1 MRKIIL
7 TLLLVM
13 MACYGWSQQY
23 RYVKAG
29 GTGSG
34 TSWSNASGDFQAMVN
49 ASAAGDEV
57 WVAEGTYQPAAGQW
71 FSMKEGVKIYGG
83 FPANNDN
90 AALGQRNWALHPTI
104 LKGNGNSVIRN
115 VFTSTNKLTN
125 NAVLDGF
132 TVRDGDRFD
141 IGDRNGGGIFNKYAS
156 PILRNLIISNNRAA
170 TGGGVYCE
178 SYSSPLIINSLFTQ
192 NSGNIGACLYS
203 MSLEGGVS
211 EVTLV
216 NVTIAKN
223 LNGKV
228 IRISRNGK
236 VTLYNTVVYD
246 GIPISIAH
254 NGSYLAYNSYIKD
267 NTTVDANGNINGN
280 INPSFA
286 NYSAGDLKPSLVSP
300 LVDAG
305 KNSYYTGSIVDIA
318 GDPRMQGPRIDIG
331 AFEFQGAAC
340 TDVVVWNGTSWSGPT
355 GLDKRL
361 VVNGNLTISSDLE
374 GCSMTVN
381 SGNVVVFGNRTL
393 RLLNELK
400 VLGGTF
406 RINQIGSLVQINDV
420 VNTGSIEVRVS
431 TKPMDKSN
439 HGYWSSPVS
448 GYTMKQF
455 SPNTGTKSYYSW
467 NLSGQS
473 WNHHPDGNVVMQP
486 GHGYMMR
493 APMSNSPVIYNLTF
507 NGVPNNGEV
516 SRAIQGGGKWNYLGN
531 PYPSA
536 INIDAFLYDPAN
548 SGLDKLVYLWTNGYK
563 KEAGNYVYQWE
574 GFATYNAVGAVGTP
588 ASDPTSSQTGQ
599 IPTKYIAT
607 GQGFFIPGNANGQAV
622 FKNSH
627 RVMGNNNNSFN
638 REKPVDRYWLDLIS
652 QDNRYGQ
659 TLVGYL
665 EEATNARDKDIDA
678 PPFLS
683 GQETI
688 ELYTILDQER
698 FIIQGRAPF
707 EQEDIVAL
715 GYTLAEAGTY
725 ILKLSGFEGL
735 FVNGQE
741 VYLYDKALQLS
752 HNLKEADYSFTT
764 EAGVHEDRFEI
775 TYTKREGVSPA
786 SLGANWV
793 AFNKNGELRIESTAD
808 FKHIRI
814 YDLVG
819 RMIYD
824 QSIAPARA
832 YAISGLDQNQILIV
846 KVGFENQTESTKKIK
861 Y

>member
-13 MACYGWSQQY
+13 MSCYGWSQQY

-29 GTGSG
+29 ATGSG
-34 TSWSNASGDFQAMVN
+34 TSWSNASGDLQAMIN

-104 LKGNGNSVIRN
+104 LKGNGHSVIRN
-115 VFTSTNKLTN
+115 VFTSGNKMTN
-125 NAVLDGF
+125 ASVLDGF
-132 TVRDGDRFD
+132 TVRDGLYY
-141 IGDRNGGGIFNKYAS
+141 GAGSSYAGGGIYNQYAS
-156 PILRNLIISNNRAA
+156 PTLRNLIVRNNRAYA
-170 TGGGVYCE
+170 GGGIMCL
-178 SYSSPLIINSLFTQ
+178 YSSPIIINSLITA
-192 NSGNIGACLYS
+192 NTGNIGKGVMSDKGGVHMSNPLVINSTIIKNGNEILVRGAKITFQNSVVYGTIGY
-203 MSLEGGVS
+203 SLELSGGS
-211 EVTLV
+211 SYT
-216 NVTIAKN
+216 AF
-223 LNGKV
+223 
-228 IRISRNGK
+228 
-236 VTLYNTVVYD
+236 NT
-246 GIPISIAH
+246 
-254 NGSYLAYNSYIKD
+254 YIKGK
-267 NTTVDANGNINGN
+267 TTTDAYGNIDGS
-280 INPSFA
+280 IDPSFT
-286 NYSAGDLKPSLVSP
+286 NYAAGDYSPSVLSP

-305 KNSYYTGSIVDIA
+305 KNSYYNGSIVDIR
-318 GDPRMQGPRIDIG
+318 GEPRIYGSRIDIG
-331 AFEFQGAAC
+331 TYEFQGVSC
-340 TDVVVWNGTSWSGPT
+340 TEVVWDGTSWSGPT
-355 GLDKRL
+355 GLDKHL
-361 VVNGNLTISSDLE
+361 IINGTLAVTSDLE
-374 GCSMTVN
+374 GCSMTIN
-381 SGNVVVFGNRTL
+381 SGNVYVYVGKTI
-393 RLLNELK
+393 RLLNDVK
-400 VLGGTF
+400 VLGGSLYLNHST
-406 RINQIGSLVQINDV
+406 NLVQINDV
-420 VNTGSIEVRVS
+420 VNTGNIIVNVT

-439 HGYWSSPVS
+439 HGYWSSPVA
-448 GYTMKQF
+448 GYKMNQF
-455 SPNTGTKSYYSW
+455 SPNTPTNSYYSW
-467 NLSGQS
+467 NLSSQG
-473 WNHHPDGNVVMQP
+473 WTTHAGGDVVMQA
-486 GHGYMMR
+486 GHGYLMR
-493 APMSNSPVIYNLTF
+493 APMSNTPVVYNMSF
-507 NGVPNNGEV
+507 NGIPNNGEV
-516 SRAIQGGGKWNYLGN
+516 TRAIQGGGKWNYLGN

-563 KEAGNYVYQWE
+563 KEGGNYVYQWE
-574 GFATYNAVGAVGTP
+574 GFATYNAVGGVGTP
-588 ASDPTSSQTGQ
+588 AEAPGAQQGQ
-599 IPTKYIAT
+599 VPTKYIAS
-607 GQGFFIPGNANGQAV
+607 GQAFFIPGNANGQAV

-627 RVMGNNNNSFN
+627 RVIGNNTNSFN

-665 EEATNARDKDIDA
+665 EDATNGRDKDIDA

-725 ILKLSGFEGL
+725 TLKLSGFEGL

-775 TYTKREGVSPA
+775 TYTQREGVSPA
-786 SLGANWV
+786 SFDANWV
-793 AFNKNGELRIESTAD
+793 AFNKNGQLRIESTAD
-808 FKHIRI
+808 FNHIRI

-824 QSIAPARA
+824 KAIVPASA
-832 YAISGLDQNQILIV
+832 YEISGLDQNQILIL

>member
-7 TLLLVM
+7 TLLMVM

-29 GTGSG
+29 ATGNG
-34 TSWSNASGDFQAMVN
+34 TSWSNASGDLQAMVN

-104 LKGNGNSVIRN
+104 LKGNGHSVIRN
-115 VFTSTNKLTN
+115 VFTSSNKMTSN
-125 NAVLDGF
+125 SVLDGF
-132 TVRDGDRFD
+132 TVRDGLYY
-141 IGDRNGGGIFNKYAS
+141 GPSSSYSGGGIYNQYAS
-156 PILRNLIISNNRAA
+156 PTLRNLIIRNNRAYA
-170 TGGGVYCE
+170 GGGIMCL
-178 SYSSPLIINSLFTQ
+178 YSSPIILNTLITA
-192 NSGNIGACLYS
+192 NSGNIGKGV
-203 MSLEGGVS
+203 MSDKGGVHMS
-211 EVTLV
+211 NPLV
-216 NVTIAKN
+216 INSTIVNNGNEIVVRGAKITFQN
-223 LNGKV
+223 
-228 IRISRNGK
+228 S
-236 VTLYNTVVYD
+236 VVYSTV
-246 GIPISIAH
+246 GYALSLSS
-254 NGSYLAYNSYIKD
+254 GSYTSNNSYIKGI
-267 NTTVDANGNINGN
+267 TTADANGNIDGS
-280 INPSFA
+280 IEPSFT
-286 NYSAGDLKPSLVSP
+286 NYAAGDYSPSVLSP

-305 KNSYYTGSIVDIA
+305 KNSYYNGSIVDIR
-318 GDPRMQGPRIDIG
+318 GEPRIYGSRIDIG
-331 AFEFQGAAC
+331 TYEFQGVSC
-340 TDVVVWNGTSWSGPT
+340 TEVVWDGTSWSGPT
-355 GLDKRL
+355 GLDKHL
-361 VVNGNLTISSDLE
+361 IINGTLGVTSDLE
-374 GCSMTVN
+374 GCSMTIN
-381 SGNVVVFGNRTL
+381 SGNVYVYLGKTI
-393 RLLNELK
+393 RLLNDIK
-400 VLGGTF
+400 VLGGSLYLNHST
-406 RINQIGSLVQINDV
+406 NLVQINDV
-420 VNTGSIEVRVS
+420 VNTGNIIVNVT

-439 HGYWSSPVS
+439 HGYWSSPVA
-448 GYTMKQF
+448 GYKMNQF
-455 SPNTGTKSYYSW
+455 SPNTPTNSYYSW
-467 NLSGQS
+467 NLSSQG
-473 WNHHPDGNVVMQP
+473 WTTHAGGDVVMQA
-486 GHGYMMR
+486 GHGYLMR
-493 APMSNSPVIYNLTF
+493 APMSNTPVSYNMSF
-507 NGVPNNGEV
+507 KGVPNNGEV

-563 KEAGNYVYQWE
+563 KEGGNYVYQWE

-588 ASDPTSSQTGQ
+588 ATDPTSSQTSQ
-599 IPTKYIAT
+599 MPTKYIAT

-627 RVMGNNNNSFN
+627 RVMGNNTNSFN

-698 FIIQGRAPF
+698 LIIQGRAPF
-707 EQEDIVAL
+707 EQEDVVSL
-715 GYTLAEAGTY
+715 GYSLAEAGTY
-725 ILKLSGFEGL
+725 TLKLSGFEGL
-735 FVNGQE
+735 FVNGQD

-752 HNLKEADYSFTT
+752 HNLKDGDYSFTT
-764 EAGVHEDRFEI
+764 DAGTHDDRFEVA
-775 TYTKREGVSPA
+775 YTKREGLNPA
-786 SLGANWV
+786 SFDANWV
-793 AFNKNGELRIESTAD
+793 AFNKNGQLRIESTTG
-808 FKHIRI
+808 FNHIRI

-819 RMIYD
+819 RVIYEESMPSSTSYD
-824 QSIAPARA
+824 
-832 YAISGLDQNQILIV
+832 ISGLDQNQILIV
-846 KVGFENQTESTKKIK
+846 KVGFDNQGESTKKIK

>member
-7 TLLLVM
+7 TLLMVM

-29 GTGSG
+29 ATGNG
-34 TSWSNASGDFQAMVN
+34 TSWSNASGDLQAMIN
-49 ASAAGDEV
+49 ASAADDEV

-83 FPANNDN
+83 FPANNEN

-115 VFTSTNKLTN
+115 VFTKTNKLTN
-125 NAVLDGF
+125 TSILDGF
-132 TVRDGDRFD
+132 TIRDGNSP
-141 IGDRNGGGIFNKYAS
+141 GNNHGGGVYNKYAS
-156 PILRNLIISNNRAA
+156 PILRNLKIINNKANKNGGGIYNESCQSVTIINSLIANNIAGTGGGILTRVSEVVLINVTVAEN
-170 TGGGVYCE
+170 TGGGVVNTGGNN
-178 SYSSPLIINSLFTQ
+178 SKTIFINSAIDT
-192 NSGNIGACLYS
+192 SAGIGA
-203 MSLEGGVS
+203 
-211 EVTLV
+211 
-216 NVTIAKN
+216 
-223 LNGKV
+223 
-228 IRISRNGK
+228 
-236 VTLYNTVVYD
+236 
-246 GIPISIAH
+246 ISIS
-254 NGSYLAYNSYIKD
+254 GGYLEAYNSYIKGV
-267 NTTVDANGNINGN
+267 TIADANDNINGN
-280 INPSFA
+280 ISPSFV
-286 NYSAGDLKPSLVSP
+286 NISAMDYRPSVLSP

-305 KNSYYTGSIVDIA
+305 KNSYYSGSIVDIA
-318 GDPRMQGPRIDIG
+318 GSPRIRAPRIDIG
-331 AFEFQGAAC
+331 AYEFQGLEC
-340 TDVVVWNGTSWSGPT
+340 SEVIWDGSSWSGST
-355 GLDKRL
+355 GLDKHL
-361 VVNGNLTISSDLE
+361 IVNGNLIITSDLE

-381 SGNVVVFGNRTL
+381 SGTVTVGSNKTL
-393 RLLNELK
+393 RLLNELNIS
-400 VLGGTF
+400 GGAF
-406 RINQIGSLVQINDV
+406 SINYLGSLVQVNDV
-420 VNTGSIEVRVS
+420 VNTGSVNVRIA

-439 HGYWSSPVS
+439 HGYWASPVA
-448 GYTMKQF
+448 GYKMNQF
-455 SPNTGTKSYYSW
+455 SPNTPTNSYYSW
-467 NLSGQS
+467 NLSSQG
-473 WNHHPDGNVVMQP
+473 WTTHAGGDVVMQA
-486 GHGYMMR
+486 GHGYLMR
-493 APMSNSPVIYNLTF
+493 APMSNTPVVYNMSF
-507 NGVPNNGEV
+507 NGIPNNGEV
-516 SRAIQGGGKWNYLGN
+516 TRAIQGGGKWNYLGN

-588 ASDPTSSQTGQ
+588 ATDPTSSQTSQ
-599 IPTKYIAT
+599 MPTKYIAT

-665 EEATNARDKDIDA
+665 EEATNGRDKDIDA

-698 FIIQGRAPF
+698 LIIQGRAPF
-707 EQEDIVAL
+707 EQEDVVAL

-725 ILKLSGFEGL
+725 TMKLSSVDGL
-735 FVNGQE
+735 FAAYQD
-741 VYLYDKALQLS
+741 VYLYDKFLQLS

-764 EAGVHEDRFEI
+764 EAGVHDDRFEI
-775 TYTKREGVSPA
+775 TYAKREGVSPA
-786 SLGANWV
+786 SFDANWV
-793 AFNKNGELRIESTAD
+793 AFNKNGQLRIESTAG
-808 FKHIRI
+808 FNHIRI

-824 QSIAPARA
+824 KAIAPASA
-832 YAISGLDQNQILIV
+832 YEVSGLDQNQILIL

>member
-7 TLLLVM
+7 TLLMVM

-34 TSWSNASGDFQAMVN
+34 TSWSNASGDLQAMIN

-83 FPANNDN
+83 FPANNEN
-90 AALGQRNWALHPTI
+90 VTLGQRNWTLHPTI
-104 LKGNGNSVIRN
+104 LKGNGRSVIRN

-132 TVRDGDRFD
+132 TVRDGNSPDYKQ
-141 IGDRNGGGIFNKYAS
+141 GGGIYNEYAS
-156 PILRNLIISNNRAA
+156 PTLRNLIVKNNKAYA
-170 TGGGVYCE
+170 GGGVMCLF
-178 SYSSPLIINSLFTQ
+178 SSPTIINTLITANTGNVGISVGIQGGGVHMSNPLFINSTITSNKNEIWVSAAKVTFQ
-192 NSGNIGACLYS
+192 NS
-203 MSLEGGVS
+203 
-211 EVTLV
+211 
-216 NVTIAKN
+216 
-223 LNGKV
+223 
-228 IRISRNGK
+228 
-236 VTLYNTVVYD
+236 VVY
-246 GIPISIAH
+246 GTIGYALQLNS
-254 NGSYLAYNSYIKD
+254 GSSYFAVNSYIKGR
-267 NTTVDANGNINGN
+267 TTADANGNIDG
-280 INPSFA
+280 SLDLEFA
-286 NYSAGDLKPSLVSP
+286 NYAAGDYRPKMISP

-305 KNSYYTGSIVDIA
+305 RNSYYTGSIVDVNSE
-318 GDPRMQGPRIDIG
+318 PRIQGSRIDIG
-331 AFEFQGAAC
+331 AFEYQNEGC
-340 TDVVVWNGTSWSGPT
+340 TEVVWNGTSWSGPT
-355 GLDKRL
+355 GLNKHL
-361 VVNGNLTISSDLE
+361 IVNGNLNISSDLE

-381 SGNVVVFGNRTL
+381 SGTVTVFVGKTL

-400 VLGGTF
+400 VVGGSF
-406 RINQIGSLVQINDV
+406 RIYHQGSLVQINDV
-420 VNTGSIEVRVS
+420 LNSGNTSVLVS
-431 TKPMDKSN
+431 TKPMDQSN
-439 HGYWSSPVS
+439 HGYWSSPVA
-448 GYTMKQF
+448 GNTMAEF
-455 SPNTGTKSYYSW
+455 SPNTATNSYYSW

-473 WNHHPDGNVVMQP
+473 WNQHPDGNVVMQP
-486 GHGYMMR
+486 GHGYLMR
-493 APMSNSPVIYNLTF
+493 APMSNAPVIYHLDF
-507 NGVPNNGEV
+507 RGVPNNGEV

-548 SGLDKLVYLWTNGYK
+548 SGLDKLVYLWTNGYQK
-563 KEAGNYVYQWE
+563 KGGNYVYQWE

-588 ASDPTSSQTGQ
+588 ATDPTSSQTSQ

-627 RVMGNNNNSFN
+627 RVKGNNTNSFN

-665 EEATNARDKDIDA
+665 EEATNGRDKDIDA

-688 ELYTILDQER
+688 ELYTLLDQER
-698 FIIQGRAPF
+698 LIIQGRAPF
-707 EQEDIVAL
+707 EQEDVVAL
-715 GYTLAEAGTY
+715 GYSLAEAGTY
-725 ILKLSGFEGL
+725 TMKLSSVDGL
-735 FVNGQE
+735 FAAYQD

-752 HNLKEADYSFTT
+752 HNLKEGDYSFTT
-764 EAGVHEDRFEI
+764 DAGTHDDRFEVA
-775 TYTKREGVSPA
+775 YTKREGLNPA
-786 SLGANWV
+786 SFDANWV
-793 AFNKNGELRIESTAD
+793 AFNKNGQLRIESTAE
-808 FKHIRI
+808 FNHIRI

-819 RMIYD
+819 RVIYEESMPSSTSYD
-824 QSIAPARA
+824 
-832 YAISGLDQNQILIV
+832 ISGLDQNQILIV
-846 KVGFENQTESTKKIK
+846 KIGFDNQGESTKKIK